1 MSVTPRAITRPRRM
15 DDEVLTARELYRFY
29 RAGEEETLALRGVS
43 LAVRRGE
50 TVAVVGPSGAGK
62 STLLACLAGLDEPSG
77 GEVRVDGVRISHR
90 PETERARLRALHI
103 GVLLQTRNL
112 LPHLSVRDN
121 IRLPQRASGR
131 KPTVTA
137 DDLLAQA
144 GISERGRALPR
155 QLSGGELARAGL
167 AVALAN
173 SPAVLLADE
182 PTGELDGET
191 EQLVLAMLRQRAA
204 EGCAVLIVTHSAEAV
219 RVADRVIALDDG
231 KATDGTLSAPL
242 AAPEGADGAVTRR
255 ADDPVTR
262 AADDAPPQG
271 ADDAVPDGAHDGDR

>member
-1 MSVTPRAITRPRRM
+1 MPASPREE
-15 DDEVLTARELYRFY
+15 DVLTARELYRFY

-43 LAVRRGE
+43 LRVRPGE
-50 TVAVVGPSGAGK
+50 TVAVVGPSGSGK
-62 STLLACLAGLDEPSG
+62 STLLGCLAGLDEPSG

-90 PETERARLRALHI
+90 PETERARVRALHI

-121 IRLPQRASGR
+121 VRLPQRAAGR
-131 KPTVTA
+131 KPA
-137 DDLLAQA
+137 ASAEQLLTQV
-144 GISERGRALPR
+144 GLGERMHALPR

-191 EQLVLAMLRQRAA
+191 ERMVLAMLRDRAA
-204 EGCAVLIVTHSAEAV
+204 QGCAVLIVTHSTEVV
-219 RVADRVIALDDG
+219 RSADRMIALEDG
-231 KATDGTLSAPL
+231 RTTDAT
-242 AAPEGADGAVTRR
+242 AAAGP
-255 ADDPVTR
+255 
-262 AADDAPPQG
+262 
-271 ADDAVPDGAHDGDR
+271 AVPAEVSDATG